1 MVMSQTTM
9 CCTKNRR
16 SRPSAVQRRAHMSN
30 WLKLISLLLE
40 VASAKR
46 GGTWTE
52 TSPMTVVRQFQT
64 ATLLRDG
71 NVLVAAGYGD
81 GGRLASAELYDPARH
96 AWTATGSLNAGR
108 GFHTATLL
116 LD

>member
-1 MVMSQTTM
+1 MKRLRFLLPLLMI
-9 CCTKNRR
+9 
-16 SRPSAVQRRAHMSN
+16 
-30 WLKLISLLLE
+30 LFSLLLE

-108 GFHTATLL
+108 GFHTAALL
-116 LD
+116 LDG